1 MKKII
6 RVFAAVGV
14 YVTVKYVVENRDSL
28 KQFATNFGKEFK
40 DTVQVIKNSKLF
52 AKNLQEEE
60 VSHEDPNT

>member
-14 YVTVKYVVENRDSL
+14 YVTVKYVVENRDNL

-40 DTVQVIKNSKLF
+40 DTVQVIKHSKLF